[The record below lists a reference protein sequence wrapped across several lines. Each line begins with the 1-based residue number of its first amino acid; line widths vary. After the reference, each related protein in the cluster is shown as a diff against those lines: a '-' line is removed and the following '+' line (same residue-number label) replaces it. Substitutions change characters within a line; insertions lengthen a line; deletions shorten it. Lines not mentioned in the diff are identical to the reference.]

1 MKGPKK
7 KKVEAKTDKNKKQNQ
22 VKNGIGKEKSKTE
35 IHYKGLKVLEAK

>member
-22 VKNGIGKEKSKTE
+22 VKNGIGKEKAKKRFTT
-35 IHYKGLKVLEAK
+35 KV